1 VHRLRLREAAAH
13 AYPQPLQTLHEG
25 LEASLAVAD
34 HGGEIAHRACGP
46 GPTHGSACSS
56 RAAALRSSAVGDS
69 VAARVRARVDAGQL
83 HHVALLLPSLAGGG
97 VARVALSLA
106 ESLLRHGHRVDLV
119 LCDGRGAYRDQ
130 LPPGLHRVVLR
141 RGIPLVARGRALAAD
156 PGSWRELALPVLL
169 PLRGAPAL
177 TGLGDLVRY
186 LRQQRPDAL
195 IAAKTHTNLVALWAR
210 QLAGVPTRLLIGQHS
225 MLSEE
230 IAGPEVR
237 KWRWRHASGLVA
249 RTYPLADAIVAVS
262 DAAAEDLAATAGV
275 PRRRITTVHNPVD
288 ARRIA
293 ERLRE
298 PVEHPWFGTGE
309 PPVVLG
315 AGRLR
320 ASKDFETLLHAFA
333 RVRRARPARLVVL
346 GEGPERAALAA
357 ETLRLGIGE
366 DVWMPGFV
374 DNPFA
379 YMARSGV
386 FALSSRHEALGNVLV
401 EALACGC
408 PVVAT
413 DCPGGVR
420 EILQDGAVGGLVPVG
435 DPGALASA
443 ILSALDRPGDR
454 ERRLRRANDFHP
466 DRAAQGYLA
475 ALGLA
480 LSTEADPP
488 HTAQGEDTPRVSA
501 L

>member
-1 VHRLRLREAAAH
+1 
-13 AYPQPLQTLHEG
+13 
-25 LEASLAVAD
+25 
-34 HGGEIAHRACGP
+34 
-46 GPTHGSACSS
+46 
-56 RAAALRSSAVGDS
+56 VGDT
-69 VAARVRARVDAGQL
+69 VAAQVRGRLDSNRLDADRL

-97 VARVALSLA
+97 VARVALNLA

-119 LCDGRGAYRDQ
+119 LCDGEGAYRDQ
-130 LPPGLHRVVLR
+130 LPPGLRRVLLR
-141 RGIPLVARGRALAAD
+141 RGIPVIPRGLAFAAN

-177 TGLGDLVRY
+177 AGLGDLVRY
-186 LRQQRPDAL
+186 LRRNRPDAL
-195 IAAKTHTNLVALWAR
+195 IAAKTHTNLVAIWAR
-210 QLAGVPTRLLIGQHS
+210 QLAGVPTRLLVSQHS

-237 KWRWRHASGLVA
+237 KWRWRHAAGLVA

-262 DAAAEDLAATAGV
+262 DAAADDLATTSGV
-275 PRRRITTVHNPVD
+275 PRRRIATVHNPVD

-298 PVEHPWFGTGE
+298 PITHPWFAEGM

-320 ASKDFETLLHAFA
+320 ASKDFQTLLRAFA
-333 RVRRARPARLVVL
+333 EVRRARPARLVVL

-357 ETLRLGIGE
+357 EARRLGVCE

-379 YMARSGV
+379 YMARAGV
-386 FALSSRHEALGNVLV
+386 FVLSSRHEALGNVLV

-413 DCPGGVR
+413 NCPGGVG
-420 EILQDGAVGGLVPVG
+420 EILKGGAVGGLVPVG
-435 DPGALASA
+435 DPAALAGA
-443 ILSALDRPGDR
+443 ILAALDRPGDR
-454 ERRLRRANDFHP
+454 ERRLRRADDFCP
-466 DRAAQGYLA
+466 DRAAHRYLA

-480 LSTEADPP
+480 LCAEADADPAVAAP
-488 HTAQGEDTPRVSA
+488 GAGIPRTSA